1 MSRLA
6 ENVVLLSWTRYT
18 TDTVISPLRRSV
30 FQFLIIGVVAALGL
44 LGCAELSLFDALES
58 QEPGTF
64 ALRETEINL
73 GPDESYRITAR
84 GGFREYRFEKDSGPG
99 NLLSSGQ
106 YHSPDIVAGD
116 GESATIRATD
126 RFGATATARVNV
138 HQPLRASQS
147 SVTVVRSDTER
158 PDLFEI
164 RGGFGD
170 RRIILPRT
178 GTNLAVLRHIDIGD
192 EAVTRLDY
200 TPSNVGTDT
209 IEIEDELGN
218 LVVLTI
224 TVTHPDD
231 FVLIPTNGVTTT
243 FDGDPIQIAVSGGAA
258 SYSVNDIGDGTGTAV
273 VSAAEPFNLTYTPP
287 ETGTE
292 TLKVTL
298 TVTDGGGQEASIDV
312 FVLVT
317 EASELTISPGGITAE
332 SGTTIEFRASG
343 GVRPYV
349 FERVGPGSGQP
360 VMIDDTTARYTVF
373 FPPGSAQ
380 IRLTDGTGNSVV
392 SKINVTK

>member
-1 MSRLA
+1 M
-6 ENVVLLSWTRYT
+6 
-18 TDTVISPLRRSV
+18 
-30 FQFLIIGVVAALGL
+30 IGAVAALL
-44 LGCAELSLFDALES
+44 LAGCADLSLFDALES
-58 QEPGTF
+58 QEPGPF

-84 GGFREYRFEKDSGPG
+84 GGFREYQFEKDTGPG

-126 RFGATATARVNV
+126 RFGATAVARVNV
-138 HQPLRASQS
+138 HQPLRASAS
-147 SVTVVRSDTER
+147 SVTLLGNGVLRTSLIQIT
-158 PDLFEI
+158 
-164 RGGFGD
+164 GGFGQ
-170 RRIILPRT
+170 REIVSQSL
-178 GTNLAVLRHIDIGD
+178 GNAAVLVDAG
-192 EAVTRLDY
+192 AASNLDY
-200 TPSNVGTDT
+200 TPSEIGTDT
-209 IEIEDELGN
+209 IEIEDRLGN

-243 FDGDPIQIAVSGGAA
+243 YGGAPIQITVSGGTAGYTVTFPA
-258 SYSVNDIGDGTGTAV
+258 ELGSVTPLFAPTA
-273 VSAAEPFNLTYTPP
+273 FTLTYTPP
-287 ETGTE
+287 ATGTE

-298 TVTDGGGQEASIDV
+298 TVTDSSTPDPQEASIDV
-312 FVLVT
+312 FVLEVV
-317 EASELTISPGGITAE
+317 ASELTISPGGITAS

-343 GVRPYV
+343 GVPPYV

-360 VMIDDTTARYTVF
+360 VMIDETTARYTVF

>member
-1 MSRLA
+1 MGRIA
-6 ENVVLLSWTRYT
+6 ENVVLFSWTRYT
-18 TDTVISPLRRSV
+18 TDVVINPLRRAGIKV
-30 FQFLIIGVVAALGL
+30 LIIGVVAALVFF
-44 LGCAELSLFDALES
+44 GCAELSLFDALES

-73 GPDESYRITAR
+73 GPEESYRISAR
-84 GGFREYRFEKDSGPG
+84 GGFREYRFEQDSGPG
-99 NLLSSGQ
+99 TLLSSGQ
-106 YHSPDIVAGD
+106 YHSPDTVAGD

-126 RFGATATARVNV
+126 RFGATAIARVNV
-138 HQPLRASQS
+138 HQPLRASAS
-147 SVTVVRSDTER
+147 SVTVVGDGTARTN
-158 PDLFEI
+158 LI
-164 RGGFGD
+164 QITGGFGQREIVSQTLD
-170 RRIILPRT
+170 
-178 GTNLAVLRHIDIGD
+178 NDVVLVDAG
-192 EAVTRLDY
+192 AASNLDY

-209 IEIEDELGN
+209 VEIEDELGN

-243 FDGDPIQIAVSGGAA
+243 FGGALVDITVSGGTAGYA
-258 SYSVNDIGDGTGTAV
+258 VTPIPAELGSVNPLSSPTA
-273 VSAAEPFNLTYTPP
+273 FTLTYTPP
-287 ETGTE
+287 ATGTE

-312 FVLVT
+312 FVLEVV
-317 EASELTISPGGITAE
+317 ASELTISPGGITAE
-332 SGTTIEFRASG
+332 SETTIEFRASG

-360 VMIDDTTARYTVF
+360 VMIDETTARYTVF